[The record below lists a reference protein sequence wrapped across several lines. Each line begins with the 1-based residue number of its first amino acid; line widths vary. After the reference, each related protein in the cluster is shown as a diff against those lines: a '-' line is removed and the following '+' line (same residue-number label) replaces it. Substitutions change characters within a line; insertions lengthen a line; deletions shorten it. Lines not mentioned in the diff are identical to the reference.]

1 MDAAYRSA
9 KSRQW
14 ESVSMPEW
22 RGGDVP
28 RIHVAPETFE
38 GQLVIKRELLP
49 DGRAKLILR
58 DPVTGDFS
66 ERVR

>member
-9 KSRQW
+9 RSRQW
-14 ESVSMPEW
+14 EPVALPDW
-22 RGGDVP
+22 RSGETP
-28 RIHVAPETFE
+28 RISVDVERFE
-38 GQLVIKRELLP
+38 GHLVIKRELLP

-58 DPVTGDFS
+58 DPATGDFS